1 MEINQHAIL
10 MLQLKARRLGVS
22 TLTELAVAHRV
33 QFYSNVNAVVA
44 SSDPDKYT
52 EMAGIMELA
61 WDRMPWWLMPQVTAQ
76 RAGTL
81 IEFGGLNSAVSIQH
95 GTQFS
100 GIARGSTPSIFHLSE
115 LADFDDPVSLIDA
128 SLLRAVID
136 SPSTFGVLESTA
148 AGRGNWLHKK
158 WNFSVENWP
167 GVSRLRPVFLPWY
180 VGTDLY
186 PTKTWLHQHP
196 VPKGHTFQTVTLNH
210 AARAAEY
217 VDSNNM
223 LRQQLGEGWKM
234 PERQMWFWEAT
245 RQEYEAQ
252 GALGKFL
259 AELCSDS
266 VEAFQHDKH
275 NPFGSEL
282 INQYH
287 QSTAK
292 ITPQVYG
299 FQAREDVISA
309 RLQPDKRDIDPNL
322 PPILIKPLPNATI
335 EAPRHIKL
343 VPLKFQGAS
352 TFDPIGKL
360 LIWKDWEPGYT
371 FANGIDTGYGIGKD
385 RSVIETLR
393 EGTLSRNE
401 EQVCE
406 FASPFVNPA
415 DLAPIAYAV
424 GTLYSGIE
432 QGKLRE
438 CHQAIEV
445 QANGEITQLQL
456 RKMGWTKFHE
466 WVRYDRRRIRPQAS
480 TRFGWATT
488 PWSRALLVSWTIKYL
503 RDGWVDVNSP
513 WFVEEMQAL
522 VQDDAQQQLK
532 AEYGEFDDRFM
543 AFGIALV
550 HLNMLAM
557 RLGRKTVAEQR
568 ASYRVIDDPEAEPE
582 VYNPGIQARPV
593 FVPGAERML
602 AEQDDSW

>member
-1 MEINQHAIL
+1 
-10 MLQLKARRLGVS
+10 
-22 TLTELAVAHRV
+22 
-33 QFYSNVNAVVA
+33 
-44 SSDPDKYT
+44 
-52 EMAGIMELA
+52 
-61 WDRMPWWLMPQVTAQ
+61 
-76 RAGTL
+76 
-81 IEFGGLNSAVSIQH
+81 
-95 GTQFS
+95 
-100 GIARGSTPSIFHLSE
+100 
-115 LADFDDPVSLIDA
+115 
-128 SLLRAVID
+128 
-136 SPSTFGVLESTA
+136 
-148 AGRGNWLHKK
+148 
-158 WNFSVENWP
+158 
-167 GVSRLRPVFLPWY
+167 
-180 VGTDLY
+180 
-186 PTKTWLHQHP
+186 
-196 VPKGHTFQTVTLNH
+196 
-210 AARAAEY
+210 
-217 VDSNNM
+217 
-223 LRQQLGEGWKM
+223 
-234 PERQMWFWEAT
+234 
-245 RQEYEAQ
+245 
-252 GALGKFL
+252 
-259 AELCSDS
+259 
-266 VEAFQHDKH
+266 
-275 NPFGSEL
+275 
-282 INQYH
+282 
-287 QSTAK
+287 
-292 ITPQVYG
+292 
-299 FQAREDVISA
+299 
-309 RLQPDKRDIDPNL
+309 
-322 PPILIKPLPNATI
+322 LPNATI

-343 VPLKFQGAS
+343 VPLKFQGSS
-352 TFDPIGKL
+352 TFDPLGKL

-393 EGTLSRNE
+393 EGTLARNE

-432 QGKLRE
+432 QGRLRE

-568 ASYRVIDDPEAEPE
+568 ASYRVIDDPEAELE